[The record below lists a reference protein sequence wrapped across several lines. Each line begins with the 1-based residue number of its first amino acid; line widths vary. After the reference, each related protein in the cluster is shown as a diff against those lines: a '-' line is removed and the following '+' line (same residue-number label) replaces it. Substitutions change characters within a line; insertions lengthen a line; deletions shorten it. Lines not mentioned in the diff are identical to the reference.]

1 MDDAARKW
9 TNSSLVKISCS
20 SSRHGVDVKIRTGRQ
35 AVATGL
41 VVVFTFLLDRR
52 QQRVLLVRFYSGAFS
67 FGGISR
73 AKTATL

>member
-35 AVATGL
+35 AAATGL

-52 QQRVLLVRFYSGAFS
+52 QQLGFTCTFAFS

-73 AKTATL
+73 AKMATL